1 MKLKTPAYL
10 QPCLPQNNQS
20 KVILMRDLLPYIKL
34 YKKHWFGLTLGMLL
48 SFATLFASIGLLTI
62 SGWFISAS
70 AIAGLTIA
78 RETFNYMLPA
88 GAVRGF
94 SIGRTAGR
102 WGERVVSHNA
112 TFKLLTELRIFFF
125 KKLIPLIPGRFSKL
139 RDADLLNRLV
149 ADVDAMD
156 HVYLRLI
163 SPIIVG
169 TLGIIGLTA
178 FLAWFDVTIGLTL
191 GAILFSLLLI
201 WPTLFYKLGKQ
212 NGADLTQN
220 KATLR
225 IKTLDWLQG
234 NAELRIFGAE
244 EQYHQRILDAQVAL
258 LSNQRHMAT
267 LTGLAN
273 GLLLLA
279 NGWTL
284 LLMLWISADGIAGMT
299 PDPMVAMVAF
309 ATMASFELL
318 MPIAGAFQYL
328 GQTLSSAR
336 RLNEIITAEPD
347 TVFDENGVTQE
358 IKGNLTIS
366 DVSYQYLDADTD
378 AITHVSLDL
387 LAGQKMAIVGQTGS
401 GKSTLL
407 QLLTRQWD
415 PKSGSIA
422 IDGVQLPKWKESS
435 LRSAMSVVSQRVDI
449 LNGSLRDNLL
459 LANDEANDELLAQT
473 LNKVGLGD
481 LTADEGLNTWLGDG
495 GRQLSGGERRRIGI
509 ARALLHNA
517 PIVLLDEPTEGL
529 DQKTEQQIM
538 SVLNDHIKDKTVVF
552 ITHRLVNLENMDQVC
567 LMDHGEITE
576 QGTHESLLAL
586 NGAYHQLWQRF

>member
-1 MKLKTPAYL
+1 
-10 QPCLPQNNQS
+10 
-20 KVILMRDLLPYIKL
+20 MRDLLPYIKL
-34 YKKHWFGLTLGMLL
+34 YKKHWFGLTLGMIL

-169 TLGIIGLTA
+169 TLGIIGLTT

-201 WPTLFYKLGKQ
+201 WPTLFYKLGKK
-212 NGADLTQN
+212 NGAELTQN

-244 EQYHQRILDAQVAL
+244 EQYQQRILDAQVAL

-347 TVFDENGVTQE
+347 TLFDENGVTQE
-358 IKGNLTIS
+358 VKGNLTIS
-366 DVSYQYLDADTD
+366 DVSYQYMDAETD
-378 AITHVSLDL
+378 AIKHISLDL
-387 LAGQKMAIVGQTGS
+387 VAGHKMAIVGQTGS

-407 QLLTRQWD
+407 QLITRQWD
-415 PKSGSIA
+415 PKSGTIS

-435 LRSAMSVVSQRVDI
+435 LRSSMSVVSQRVDI
-449 LNGSLRDNLL
+449 LNGSLRDNLK
-459 LANDEANDELLAQT
+459 LANDSASDDVLTQILE
-473 LNKVGLGD
+473 KVGLHD
-481 LTADEGLNTWLGDG
+481 LLADDGLSAWLGDG

-509 ARALLHNA
+509 ARALLHDA

-538 SVLNDHIKDKTVVF
+538 SVLNEHIQNKTVVF
-552 ITHRLVNLENMDQVC
+552 ITHRLVNLEAMDQIC
-567 LMDHGEITE
+567 LMDHGEIVE
-576 QGTHESLLAL
+576 QGTHEELLAV

>member
-1 MKLKTPAYL
+1 
-10 QPCLPQNNQS
+10 
-20 KVILMRDLLPYIKL
+20 MRDLLPYIKL

-102 WGERVVSHNA
+102 WGERVVSHDA

-178 FLAWFDVTIGLTL
+178 FLAWFDPTIGLTL

-201 WPTLFYKLGKQ
+201 WPTLFYKLGKK

-244 EQYHQRILDAQVAL
+244 EQYQQRVLDAQVAL

-336 RLNEIITAEPD
+336 RLNEIITAKPD
-347 TVFDENGVTQE
+347 TVFDENGVSQE

-415 PKSGSIA
+415 PKSGSIS

-459 LANDEANDELLAQT
+459 LANDDANDELLIQT

-481 LTADEGLNTWLGDG
+481 LTTDEGLNAWLGDG

-552 ITHRLVNLENMDQVC
+552 ITHRLVNLENMDHIC